1 MEYKEICEIATKA
14 CELCGVELN
23 VPIKMNGRL
32 SRTLGRV
39 KYRQYSFGTRVEII
53 EFSSKYFNDPSR
65 NDEVKHQVVLHEI
78 AHYLAYMS
86 DKQRHQHDE
95 VFRYWCAKIGCTA
108 TGEYAADSSDNL
120 VENIQV
126 QYKYDCRCSACG
138 NHIKYYKRYSNAV
151 ERKVS
156 SCCRA
161 KLDMIQLY

>member
-1 MEYKEICEIATKA
+1 MEYEEIYNIALKA
-14 CELCGVELN
+14 CKKCDIELYA
-23 VPIKMNGRL
+23 PIKMNSRL

-39 KYRQYSFGTRVEII
+39 KYIENSIGSKVKVI
-53 EFSSKYFNDPSR
+53 EFSSKYFNDSSR
-65 NDEVKHQVVLHEI
+65 NEEVKRQVVLHEI
-78 AHYLAYMS
+78 AHYLAFMS
-86 DKQRHQHDE
+86 DGQRHSHDE

-108 TGEYAADSSDNL
+108 TGEYATDSKDKL

-156 SCCRA
+156 GCCRA